1 MRYLQDVVT
10 LSYDETKCDGC
21 KRCTEVCNHAV
32 LVMNGKTARLTDKDK
47 CIECG
52 ACQNNCES
60 EAITVTAGVGGA
72 AALIN
77 SMITGNDPYCG
88 CATDGSGDSGGCC

>member
-1 MRYLQDVVT
+1 MRYLKEVVT

-21 KRCTEVCNHAV
+21 RRCTEVCPHAV
-32 LVMNGKTARLTDKDK
+32 FVMNGKTALLTDRNK

-60 EAITVTAGVGGA
+60 EAITVTAGVGCA
-72 AALIN
+72 SALIN
-77 SMITGNDPYCG
+77 AMITGNEAQCG
-88 CATDGSGDSGGCC
+88 CSTDGTQSSSCC